1 MENIGA
7 RRLHT
12 IVDKTLED
20 ISFEVPDEKIKD
32 YTIDAKF
39 IKEKFKDDLKD
50 EDLDRFIL

>member
-1 MENIGA
+1 MVGEIQKK
-7 RRLHT
+7 L
-12 IVDKTLED
+12 
-20 ISFEVPDEKIKD
+20 IKN